1 MKRVTYESSTIELS
15 DGDTLI
21 FHTDGLIEALNTA
34 GEMYGTERFKEL
46 VSQMPDTFGAEE
58 IIQHIVDDV
67 HKFVGDAEQ
76 YDDLTIVVIKRPIV
90 SA

>member
-1 MKRVTYESSTIELS
+1 MKKVVYESSTIALN

-21 FHTDGLIEALNTA
+21 FHTDGLIEALNA
-34 GEMYGTERFKEL
+34 EEEMYGTERFKES
-46 VSQMPDTFGAEE
+46 VSQMPDNFSAEE

-76 YDDLTIVVIKRPIV
+76 YDDLTIVVIKRRSEV
-90 SA
+90 